1 MMVHHLNM
9 DHAPACI
16 AVARE
21 MFGCPESVMPSE
33 MALTDAMWD
42 AMDTLSAREAIALR
56 ARFGFWRE
64 GNRQTYAAIGAHFG
78 VTGGRIQQIVN
89 KALRKMRHPSRSR
102 CLRKVLHPEGLPA
115 PEW

>member
-1 MMVHHLNM
+1 MVHHLNM

-16 AVARE
+16 AVTRE
-21 MFGCPESVMPSE
+21 VFGCQETVIPPE

-56 ARFGFWRE
+56 ARFGFWAGAE
-64 GNRQTYAAIGAHFG
+64 RQTYAVIGTHFG
-78 VTGGRIQQIVN
+78 VTGPRIAQIVN

-102 CLRKVLHPEGLPA
+102 CLRKLLHPDGV
-115 PEW
+115 PEPVW